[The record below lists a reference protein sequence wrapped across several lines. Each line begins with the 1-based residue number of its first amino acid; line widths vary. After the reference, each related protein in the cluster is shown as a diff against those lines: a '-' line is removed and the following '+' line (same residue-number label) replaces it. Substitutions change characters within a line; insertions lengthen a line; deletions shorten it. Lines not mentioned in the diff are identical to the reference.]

1 MSAKYDR
8 VTVWCVFHVLFYSWL
23 WFIISHGP
31 WKTLSVVAFG
41 CEHISRKSSSIRWCH
56 FLCFWHGLE
65 ETNMNCFSTSW
76 PEYLSRIFLQ
86 VFQTWHLW
94 VQWPMA
100 SLTFLCL
107 VSVLPVPGIPRLLN
121 HILSSCAKNW
131 HLAFTRLTWRLS
143 QKIILGTCND
153 PSGKP
158 EGTYVATS
166 GKLATF
172 WWDGLAEGLAV
183 PWVDGEHLETF
194 V

>member
-131 HLAFTRLTWRLS
+131 HLVS
-143 QKIILGTCND
+143 QDWIGGYRRKFFSAPAMTQAVNQKAPTLLRRASLRPFGETGWLKALPSLGLMVNI
-153 PSGKP
+153 
-158 EGTYVATS
+158 
-166 GKLATF
+166 
-172 WWDGLAEGLAV
+172 
-183 PWVDGEHLETF
+183 
-194 V
+194 